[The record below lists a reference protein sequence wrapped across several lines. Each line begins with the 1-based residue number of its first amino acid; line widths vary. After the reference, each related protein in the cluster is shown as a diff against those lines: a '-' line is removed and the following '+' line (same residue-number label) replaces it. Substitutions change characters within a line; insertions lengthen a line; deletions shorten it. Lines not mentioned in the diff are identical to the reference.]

1 MRIALVSSEVVG
13 FAKTGGLADVAGAL
27 PPALETLGEE
37 VVVFLPM
44 YHCIRKTGNFESTKV
59 RFQIP
64 LGPKL
69 VPGSLAK
76 SKIPGSNVTIYL
88 VENPDLFERDNPA
101 YGRGFYQFA
110 GSEGAKKDYPDN
122 SARFYFFNQAVLASF
137 PQLGFWPDVV
147 HWNDWQS
154 GIGPVL
160 LREKYDK
167 SEDRSLAEKYQKVRS
182 LMTIHNI
189 AYQGNFWKEDMN
201 MAHLNWSLFN
211 LNQLEFHDNLS
222 FLKAGIVF
230 SDRISTVSPTYAR
243 EIQTPYYGYGLQGVL
258 TVLASKL
265 TGIVNGIDYKVW
277 DPANDPLIAG
287 KFDARNIQPGKALC
301 KKALQHELGLEVNPA
316 IPIVGLVARLVQQKG
331 IDLVIESAWRMMDL
345 GIQLVVLG
353 EGDSYYQNA
362 LVQLQATY
370 PGRVALNFAFS
381 ESMAHKIEAGSD
393 CFLMPSLYEPSGLN
407 QLYSMRYGTLPIV
420 RATGGLAD
428 TVTDANAE
436 TLFNNS
442 ATGFSFNAYSS
453 AALYDCL
460 FRAID
465 CYRNHPQDWA
475 KIQRNAMT
483 QDWSWN
489 RSAKN
494 YQQLY
499 GTIISSRA

>member
-27 PPALETLGEE
+27 PPALESLGEE
-37 VVVFLPM
+37 IIVFLPM
-44 YHCIRKTGNFESTKV
+44 YHCIRQTGNFESTKI

-64 LGPKL
+64 LGPHL
-69 VPGSLAK
+69 VQGSLAK
-76 SKIPGSNVTIYL
+76 SKIPGSNVTVYL
-88 VENPDLFERDNPA
+88 VENQDLFERDNPA
-101 YGRGFYQFA
+101 FGRGIYQFL

-122 SARFYFFNQAVLASF
+122 SARFYFFTQAVLASF

-147 HWNDWQS
+147 HWNDWQC
-154 GIGPVL
+154 GLGPVL
-160 LREKYDK
+160 LREKYDRTENK
-167 SEDRSLAEKYQKVRS
+167 ALAEKYQKVRS

-201 MAHLNWSLFN
+201 MIHLGWHLFN

-230 SDRISTVSPTYAR
+230 SDQINTVSPTYAR

-258 TVLASKL
+258 TALAGKL

-277 DPANDPLIAG
+277 DPSRDPLIAG
-287 KFDARNIQPGKALC
+287 KFDARNIQPGKSTC
-301 KKALQHELGLEVNPA
+301 KKALQHELGLEVNPS
-316 IPIVGLVARLVQQKG
+316 IPMVGLVARLVQQKG
-331 IDLVIESAWRMMDL
+331 LDLVIESAWRMMEL
-345 GIQLVVLG
+345 GIQFVVLG

-362 LVQLQATY
+362 LVQLQATFA
-370 PGRVALNFAFS
+370 GKVALNFSFS
-381 ESMAHKIEAGSD
+381 ESMAHKIEAGVD

-407 QLYSMRYGTLPIV
+407 QLYSMRYGTLPVV

-428 TVTDANAE
+428 TVTDANPA
-436 TLFNNS
+436 TLANNS

-453 AALYDCL
+453 AALFDCMH
-460 FRAID
+460 RAID
-465 CYRNHPQDWA
+465 CYRNHQQDWI
-475 KIQRNAMT
+475 KIQRNAMM

-489 RSAKN
+489 RSAGN

-499 GTIISSRA
+499 RTIVSSQA